1 MGNFNFSNFTD
12 LGNVEINAGGGF
24 KKDTNRIECK
34 PENGINGMYE
44 YFGRFLPNPYDPSKS
59 MISKSVVKIKNPAV
73 SGETV
78 TFDCPKSI
86 FKPSFFFTMD
96 KVLKK
101 YEEQPGFSEIV
112 KTIKRSFSRWYS
124 ISSLMYISQDACH
137 PENVNKIKVFQYGA
151 AINKIIEEVKKGT
164 MSVSGCKPFDL
175 LVGKDFHYIATIKSK
190 ALNFA
195 DYTSCAFM
203 STQTPFKY
211 FMDGNYYEV
220 SANELELM
228 SKGQKTLLVKLYEEQ
243 CPDMSRYEYQAPT
256 NDQLLKA
263 ANYIRIIFAQYPSL
277 LQEIINATDD
287 KEFVALINQLG
298 GLMQPQNQMM
308 GQQGGYQQNQMM
320 GQPGVNPN
328 SNYQSFG
335 YQPNISSL
343 DSSNNNNNNN
353 NHQQPNSSYQ
363 QQQPAYQNPVS
374 EGGFIPQSQGHASG
388 GQPAQSNSD
397 TTEVQTFGGGADR
410 FKEAMDNVF

>member
-24 KKDTNRIECK
+24 QKDTNRIECK

-44 YFGRFLPNPYDPSKS
+44 FFGRFLPNPYDPSKS

-320 GQPGVNPN
+320 G
-328 SNYQSFG
+328 

-343 DSSNNNNNNN
+343 DSSNNNNNNQ
-353 NHQQPNSSYQ
+353 QQPNSPYHQQ

-374 EGGFIPQSQGHASG
+374 EGGFIPQPQGHASG

-397 TTEVQTFGGGADR
+397 TMEVQTFGGGADR